1 MSVELLADHLRLSP
15 VIGGWHWDEW
25 GAEDP
30 GGSAEEWAHAL
41 AADAGRGQV
50 PTVWI
55 ALLGGSPIG
64 SVALVA
70 SDMDTREELTPW
82 LGGLFVIP
90 AFRRRGIGR
99 LLIQTCEAAAAALG
113 CRKLYLHTVVPDYYA
128 RLGWVALASEH
139 YRGEHVTVM
148 ARDLGGRSA
157 S

>member
-1 MSVELLADHLRLSP
+1 MDGLSVEFLADHPALSP

-30 GGSAEEWAHAL
+30 GGSAEEWAQAL

-50 PTVWI
+50 PSVWI
-55 ALLGGSPIG
+55 ALLDGSAVG
-64 SVALVA
+64 SVTLVA

-99 LLIQTCEAAAAALG
+99 RLIETCELAAAALG
-113 CRKLYLHTVVPDYYA
+113 YPTLYLHTVVPDYYA
-128 RLGWVALASEH
+128 RLGWVALAREQ
-139 YRGEHVTVM
+139 YKGEHVTVM
-148 ARDLGGRSA
+148 ARDLTA
-157 S
+157 